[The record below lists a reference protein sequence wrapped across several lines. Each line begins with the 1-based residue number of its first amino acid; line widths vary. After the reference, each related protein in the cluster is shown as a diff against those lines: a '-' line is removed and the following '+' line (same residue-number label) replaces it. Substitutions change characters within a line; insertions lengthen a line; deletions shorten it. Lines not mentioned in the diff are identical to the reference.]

1 MQSKQP
7 IRELILHVLK
17 MYLFT
22 GMVEHS
28 GLSSALLFTIII
40 YYILN
45 KISHLDDVYRIPR
58 NWSFRRSIT
67 KYFGKYLWL
76 VLPLK
81 FFFWKACSK
90 KTRAFCKLRKSVS
103 INLPCVRRRRKGR
116 EKSQKP
122 FMCMCLRIFRRS
134 VVINGRK
141 CISNS

>member
-45 KISHLDDVYRIPR
+45 E
-58 NWSFRRSIT
+58 
-67 KYFGKYLWL
+67 
-76 VLPLK
+76 
-81 FFFWKACSK
+81 
-90 KTRAFCKLRKSVS
+90 KTPWMMYTGSLEIEASED
-103 INLPCVRRRRKGR
+103 P
-116 EKSQKP
+116 
-122 FMCMCLRIFRRS
+122 
-134 VVINGRK
+134 
-141 CISNS
+141 